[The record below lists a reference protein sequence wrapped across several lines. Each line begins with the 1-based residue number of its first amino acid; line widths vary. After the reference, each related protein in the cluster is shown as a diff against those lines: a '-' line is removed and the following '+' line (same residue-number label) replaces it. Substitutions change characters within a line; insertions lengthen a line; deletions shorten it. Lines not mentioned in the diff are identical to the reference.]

1 MRAHKH
7 TGQGELFEHHLI
19 TVGEMIEDMETVMRQ
34 HLEAIYVAK
43 TKEII
48 FTTRYEN
55 TIEVEKHRMSLASD
69 LKKLR
74 FSGSS

>member
-1 MRAHKH
+1 
-7 TGQGELFEHHLI
+7 
-19 TVGEMIEDMETVMRQ
+19 MIEEVETVMRQ
-34 HLEAIYVAK
+34 HLEAIYVAR

-55 TIEVEKHRMSLASD
+55 TIGMEKHRLNLASD

-74 FSGSS
+74 FGE